1 MKTFTNYIGGEF
13 TACSQ
18 WLPVYSPATGE
29 QYATVAE
36 SSPED
41 VKAAVEAS
49 RAAFPSW
56 SKLPARERASWLRK
70 LASAIASKQDAFA
83 QAETQ
88 DTGKPIRLSGTVDIP
103 RSIHNFEF
111 FADAATQFS
120 SESHH
125 DTGMVNYTLRQPL
138 GPVVCIS
145 PWNLP
150 LYLLSWKIAP
160 ALAAGNTVVA
170 KPSEVTPHTAFLLSQ
185 VCQEIGFPNGVLNV
199 LHGSGAK
206 VGNWLVDNPE
216 FKAVS
221 FTGSTAVGRQI
232 AEKAGR
238 ALRKVSLELGGK
250 NPFVVFEDCDWERT
264 LDAAARACFSNQGQ
278 ICLAASRILVQASV
292 SDKFKSDLLKRTAKL
307 VQGDPANPGTDQGAV
322 VSKAHFEKILQALQ
336 TARSE
341 GAKVLCGGVQRKM
354 TGPLE
359 KGWFIEPTLLEGL
372 PMNSRTN
379 SEEIFG
385 PVATLQSFT
394 SEAQALEL
402 ANHSQYGLSASV
414 WTQNTSRVM
423 RFSDAMRA
431 GIVWVNCW
439 MLRDLRTPFG
449 GVKGSGLGRE
459 GGWDAMRF
467 FTESKNVCI
476 AE

>member
-1 MKTFTNYIGGEF
+1 VKTFSNYIGGEF
-13 TACSQ
+13 TASKE
-18 WLPVYSPATGE
+18 WLPVFNPATGE
-29 QYATVAE
+29 QYAAVAE
-36 SSPED
+36 STPED
-41 VKAAVEAS
+41 VSAAVEAS
-49 RAAFPSW
+49 RSAFRSW
-56 SKLPARERASWLRK
+56 STMPARERAAWLRK
-70 LASAIASKQDAFA
+70 LAAGIAAKQEAFA

-88 DTGKPIRLSGTVDIP
+88 DTGKPIRLSSTVDIP

-125 DTGMVNYTLRQPL
+125 EPGMVNYTLRQPL

-150 LYLLSWKIAP
+150 LYLFSWKIAP

-170 KPSEVTPHTAFLLSQ
+170 KPSEVTPHTAFLLSK
-185 VCQEIGFPNGVLNV
+185 VCDDIGFPKGVLNI

-206 VGNWLVDNPE
+206 VGNWLVDSPD

-221 FTGSTAVGRQI
+221 FTGSTAIGRQI

-250 NPFVVFEDCDWERT
+250 NPFVVFDDCDWERT

-278 ICLAASRILVQASV
+278 ICLAASRILVQGTV
-292 SDKFKSDLLKRTAKL
+292 FDKFKTDLLKRTAKL
-307 VQGDPANPGTDQGAV
+307 VQGDPTDPATEQGAV
-322 VSKAHFEKILQALQ
+322 VSKAHYEKILQALE
-336 TARSE
+336 TAKSE
-341 GAKVLCGGVQRKM
+341 GAKILCGGNARKM
-354 TGPLE
+354 TGSLQN
-359 KGWFIEPTLLEGL
+359 GWFIEPTLLEGL
-372 PMNSRTN
+372 SMNSRTN
-379 SEEIFG
+379 SQEIFG

-394 SEAQALEL
+394 SEIEALEL
-402 ANHSQYGLSASV
+402 ANQSQYGLSASL

-449 GVKGSGLGRE
+449 GVKESGLGRE

>member
-1 MKTFTNYIGGEF
+1 VKTFTNYIGGEF
-13 TACSQ
+13 TASAQ
-18 WLPVYSPATGE
+18 WLPVFNPATGE
-29 QYATVAE
+29 QYAAVAE
-36 SSPED
+36 SSLDD
-41 VKAAVEAS
+41 VNAALEAS
-49 RAAFPSW
+49 RAAFRSW
-56 SKLPARERASWLRK
+56 SMMPARERAGWLRK
-70 LASAIASKQDAFA
+70 LAAAIASKQEAFA

-88 DTGKPIRLSGTVDIP
+88 DTGKPIRLSSTVDIP

-170 KPSEVTPHTAFLLSQ
+170 KPSEVTPHTAFLLSKA
-185 VCQEIGFPNGVLNV
+185 CQETGFPKGVLNI

-206 VGNWLVDNPE
+206 VGNWLVDCPD

-221 FTGSTAVGRQI
+221 FTGSTAIGRQI

-250 NPFVVFEDCDWERT
+250 NPFVVFDDCDWERT
-264 LDAAARACFSNQGQ
+264 LDTAARACFSNQGQ

-292 SDKFKSDLLKRTAKL
+292 FDKFKDDLLKRTAKL
-307 VQGDPANPGTDQGAV
+307 VQGDPASPGTDQGAV
-322 VSKAHFEKILQALQ
+322 VSKAHFEKILQALE

-341 GAKVLCGGVQRKM
+341 GARVLCGGNARKM
-354 TGPLE
+354 TGPLQN
-359 KGWFIEPTLLEGL
+359 GWFIEPTLLEGL

-379 SEEIFG
+379 SQEIFG

-402 ANHSQYGLSASV
+402 ANQSQYGLSASL

-449 GVKGSGLGRE
+449 GVKESGLGRE